1 MKKRARERA
10 ATTAAEAEVVV
21 AAKEKVAETEPET
34 EPETEKVAVT
44 EAAAATVEAEK
55 DGATEAEAAKVDAE
69 KAATDATRTGACDEP
84 DHIIRLAHFATI
96 SYTPVLHLHPIH
108 KTGVHN
114 HPTHPTTAGI
124 PQPVGRPRS
133 GMMWDRVKGE
143 WIHGVPF
150 PPSDIHMCQ

>member
-10 ATTAAEAEVVV
+10 AMTAAEAEVV
-21 AAKEKVAETEPET
+21 AAKEKVAET

-69 KAATDATRTGACDEP
+69 KAATDATDATRTGACDEP
-84 DHIIRLAHFATI
+84 DHIILLAPFATI

-133 GMMWDRVKGE
+133 GMMWDRVNGE
-143 WIHGVPF
+143 WIQCMPF

>member
-21 AAKEKVAETEPET
+21 AAKEKVAAT

-69 KAATDATRTGACDEP
+69 KAATDATRTGACNEP
-84 DHIIRLAHFATI
+84 DHIILLAHFATI
-96 SYTPVLHLHPIH
+96 SYTLPSSIYTQYIRQVYTIIRLTPLLQEFP
-108 KTGVHN
+108 N
-114 HPTHPTTAGI
+114 
-124 PQPVGRPRS
+124 QS
-133 GMMWDRVKGE
+133 GG
-143 WIHGVPF
+143 HGLG
-150 PPSDIHMCQ
+150 